1 MLVAK
6 IIYFVFAFGMALI
19 DIFWFTQKLSQQK
32 FLNYLMGALGFLKF
46 LFIAMD
52 FGVEN
57 FTPKTMQVIT
67 EPLFTISVGI
77 CAVILWRTKHE

>member
-6 IIYFVFAFGMALI
+6 IVYFFFAFAMALI

-32 FLNYLMGALGFLKF
+32 VLNYLMGVLGFLKF

-52 FGVEN
+52 FGADS
-57 FTPKTMQVIT
+57 FTPKTIQLIT
-67 EPLFTISVGI
+67 EPLFTISVGL
-77 CAVILWRTKHE
+77 CALYLWETKHQ

>member
-6 IIYFVFAFGMALI
+6 IVYFFFAFAMALI

-32 FLNYLMGALGFLKF
+32 VLNYLMGALGFLKF
-46 LFIAMD
+46 LFITMD

-57 FTPKTMQVIT
+57 FTPSKLQIIT
-67 EPLFTISVGI
+67 EPLFTISVGL
-77 CAVILWRTKHE
+77 CALFLWRQKH